1 MKVLMATER
10 FLPELGGV
18 EVFTARL
25 AAALIERGHEVA
37 LVTSRSGLTECEE
50 DCLGAM
56 PVYRL
61 PFEASLRERD
71 YAGVIALRRRLAA
84 LKEILRPDVV
94 HLNTS
99 GASLLFHLL
108 TRRTASAPIVLTVHW
123 LPNLQSVAVVCGQA
137 LAAADWVVGVTRGC
151 LDEALALNPDIA
163 SRSSVV
169 YNSLPPVA
177 LSPTPL
183 TFDPPRLLCL
193 GRLEAQKGFDV
204 ALRALATVR
213 RQLPTAR
220 LTIAGDGAQRSALEA
235 LAIELRLAAAV
246 RFIGW
251 VAPDDV
257 PQLINEHTLV
267 VMPSRYE
274 PFGLVAL
281 QAAQMCRPLVA
292 SRIAG
297 LSEVIRDGDTGVLC
311 DANDPDAFA
320 AAIVA
325 LIRQPATAVRMGE
338 QSRQH
343 VQTAFRWDAQV
354 SAYEALFRRVHAEAT
369 GRHT

>member
-1 MKVLMATER
+1 MKILMATER
-10 FLPELGGV
+10 FLPEVGGV

-25 AAALIERGHEVA
+25 ASALKERGHEIAV
-37 LVTSRSGLTECEE
+37 VTSRSGLTECEE
-50 DCLGAM
+50 DRQGAV

-61 PFEASLRERD
+61 PFEASLRARD
-71 YAGVIALRRRLAA
+71 YRRVIALRRRLAA
-84 LKEILRPDVV
+84 LKENLRPDVV

-108 TRRTASAPIVLTVHW
+108 TRRTAPAPLVLTVHW
-123 LPNLQSVAVVCGQA
+123 LPNSESVAVVCAQA
-137 LAAADWVVGVTRGC
+137 LAAADWIVGVTRGC
-151 LDEALALNPDIA
+151 LDEALLLNPTIA
-163 SRSSVV
+163 NRSSVV
-169 YNSLPPVA
+169 YNSLPPIT

-183 TFDPPRLLCL
+183 RFDPPKLLCL

-204 ALRALATVR
+204 ALHALAEVCR
-213 RQLPTAR
+213 HFPTAR
-220 LTIAGDGAQRSALEA
+220 LTVAGDGTQRPALES
-235 LAIELRLAAAV
+235 LAIELGLTAAV
-246 RFIGW
+246 RFMGW

-257 PQLINEHTLV
+257 PQLINEHTVV

-297 LSEVIRDGDTGVLC
+297 LSEVVRDGDTGLLC

-320 AAIVA
+320 AAINV
-325 LIRQPATAVRMGE
+325 LLRQPAAAAHMG
-338 QSRQH
+338 QRSRNY
-343 VQTAFRWDAQV
+343 VETAFRWDQQV
-354 SAYEALFRRVHAEAT
+354 SAYETLFRRVHAQAS
-369 GRHT
+369 GPYA